1 MIIHPPE
8 LMIIKTM
15 CSSLKLLDTSLKNQ
29 AADFF
34 KLLESKPS
42 PTWTI
47 DSKATTPEYIPE
59 GFVDVAEH
67 WKSIC
72 ELNRQRLLDSGVT
85 PGELEKIR
93 CSSLNADYWRFEAEL
108 YNAEFWKLQQLR
120 QPQIRRWETT
130 KPAHEKLKS
139 SPDDDPIS
147 SRLRKRK
154 SRDTKVS
161 KVSSNPLLGSRRR
174 NLSRGAAT
182 NPKARRGVKSKI
194 VTTFPEKRIFVSL
207 QRIPPV
213 VYSETNTVI
222 CSDSYYLFAYEV
234 PPIALPRDCRTPT
247 LPDGYR
253 YGIAILG
260 RLQGF
265 WNYSV
270 FFSGCRRGGKSFQ
283 GKSRHGPVQRDD
295 RIEGLLFSARLEKE
309 QKTCL

>member
-59 GFVDVAEH
+59 GFLDVAEH

-93 CSSLNADYWRFEAEL
+93 CSNLNADYWRFEAEL

-139 SPDDDPIS
+139 SRDDDPIS

-161 KVSSNPLLGSRRR
+161 KVSSSPLLGSRRR

-213 VYSETNTVI
+213 VCSETNTVI
-222 CSDSYYLFAYEV
+222 CSDSFYLFAYEV
-234 PPIALPRDCRTPT
+234 LPIALPRGCRTPI
-247 LPDGYR
+247 LPNDYR

-270 FFSGCRRGGKSFQ
+270 FFSGCRRGGQVLPREISPWPCSTRRQ
-283 GKSRHGPVQRDD
+283 D
-295 RIEGLLFSARLEKE
+295 
-309 QKTCL
+309 